1 MHHLPLSRQLLVA
14 LPAARQRRQQG
25 QCCCDSL
32 QSHCSLT
39 VWISHQPFRLPFFL
53 TIIPFWEREAMIRLT
68 VRSDFP
74 MDVAI
79 SFWSIR
85 LFLEMQSNTA
95 RSSKVTFKVPFWPFG
110 EENNILIS
118 SIRKYNKNTRAVVLL
133 TETSLFLGRL
143 GQIRPKN
150 VGDVPVFGTSPTLL
164 VACRDFA
171 GCAHSTSNR

>member
-1 MHHLPLSRQLLVA
+1 
-14 LPAARQRRQQG
+14 
-25 QCCCDSL
+25 
-32 QSHCSLT
+32 
-39 VWISHQPFRLPFFL
+39 
-53 TIIPFWEREAMIRLT
+53 MIRLT

-110 EENNILIS
+110 EENNILIP
-118 SIRKYNKNTRAVVLL
+118 SIRQYNKNTRAVVRL
-133 TETSLFLGRL
+133 TETSQKQGRL

-150 VGDVPVFGTSPTLL
+150 VGDVPIIGTSPTLWPVVILQVARTQRQIDRFAAKKEVSREETSFL
-164 VACRDFA
+164 VPEVGIEPTRL
-171 GCAHSTSNR
+171 